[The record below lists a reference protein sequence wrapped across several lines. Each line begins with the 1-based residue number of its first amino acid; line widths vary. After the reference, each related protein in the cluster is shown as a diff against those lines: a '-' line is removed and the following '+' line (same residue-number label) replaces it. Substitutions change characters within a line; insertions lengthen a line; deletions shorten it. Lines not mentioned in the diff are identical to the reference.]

1 MSRPD
6 PKRRAL
12 TESLVMFR
20 NSQGVE
26 ARGTLIHLTR
36 NLAVFEVY
44 NPYSI
49 VQLSEV
55 LQDLRILRGE
65 RTIYNGRAVVS
76 NLLPTGL
83 MVICSATL
91 VDSWSELADLIP
103 GRGLREELDRFVQE
117 WSMTHAIDPHFRLA
131 VGDLKAFL
139 GEMSRLLQQVDVA
152 LQTSPEES
160 PGPGLQEL
168 MEEIAPPVGPKFQEL
183 LTAFE
188 LEASRIDSGAAAP
201 HKMFAR
207 SELHPFFMCSAF
219 VNRTF
224 NKPLGYA
231 GDYVMVNMM
240 IEGSAEGINTY
251 AKLVN
256 SFCLEQ
262 APVIAHR
269 NRIEFLQRTIKEE
282 ALKVA
287 GEGRRM
293 KVLDVGCG
301 PAVEIQRLFQQEPI
315 SEWCEFHLLDFNEE
329 TIGYTRE
336 RLEAIQ
342 METGRRPG
350 LVFIHQS
357 IHDLLKEAARSNRP
371 AAPPSFDMIYCAG
384 LFDYLGDR
392 VCKRLLQLFY
402 HWVLPGGLLIAT
414 NVHPRNPIRY
424 FMEHISEWNLIYRD
438 EKDMR
443 SMSPQPDCRVHLDR
457 TGVNVF
463 LEVRK
468 ENPERQG

>member
-6 PKRRAL
+6 PKRKAG

-36 NLAVFEVY
+36 NIAVFEVY

-91 VDSWSELADLIP
+91 VDPWTELADLIP
-103 GRGLREELDRFVQE
+103 GHGLREELDSLIRE
-117 WSMTHAIDPHFRLA
+117 WSVTHSIAPSFRLA

-139 GEMSRLLQQVDVA
+139 SEMSRLLQQVDVA
-152 LQTSPEES
+152 LETNPPKEAGS
-160 PGPGLQEL
+160 GLQKL
-168 MEEIAPPVGPKFQEL
+168 MEEIVPSVAPKVQEL
-183 LTAFE
+183 LASFE
-188 LEASRIDSGAAAP
+188 YEASRIDTEFVAS
-201 HKMFAR
+201 HKVFAR
-207 SELHPFFMCSAF
+207 SELHPLFMCAPF

-231 GDYVMVNMM
+231 GDYIMVNMM
-240 IEGSAEGINTY
+240 LEGSLEGINTY

-256 SFCLEQ
+256 FCCLEQ

-269 NRIEFLQRTIKEE
+269 NRIDLLQRALMAE
-282 ALKVA
+282 ASRVS
-287 GEGRRM
+287 GEGRMMR
-293 KVLDVGCG
+293 VLDVGCG
-301 PAVEIQRLFQQEPI
+301 PAVEIQRLIRKEPI
-315 SEWCEFHLLDFNEE
+315 SERCEFHLLDFNEQ
-329 TIGYTRE
+329 TINYTRE
-336 RLEAIQ
+336 KLASIRK
-342 METGRRPG
+342 ETGRKPRF
-350 LVFIHQS
+350 VFIQKS
-357 IHDLLKEAARSNRP
+357 IHDLLKEAVKGDTHVY
-371 AAPPSFDMIYCAG
+371 APSYDLIYCAG

-392 VCKRLLQLFY
+392 VCRRLLQLFY

-414 NVHPRNPIRY
+414 NVHPSNSIRH
-424 FMEHISEWNLIYRD
+424 FMEHISEWNLIYRNQ
-438 EKDMR
+438 ETIR
-443 SMSPQPDCRVHLDR
+443 AMSPQPNCRVYSDP

-468 ENPERQG
+468 ENQDSR